1 MDASLARDVRERAGH
16 MCEYCRMPESN
27 YPTVPFP
34 IDHIIARQH
43 GGSTT
48 LDNLALSCLHDNTH
62 KGPNIAGID
71 PVSRRISRLFNPRR
85 DRWVRHFETMR
96 RHRAKKPPE
105 SVVWGI
111 ESHPKYKRL

>member
-16 MCEYCRMPESN
+16 RCEYCQMPESN

-48 LDNLALSCLHDNTH
+48 LDNLALSAFTTTPT
-62 KGPNIAGID
+62 KGRTSLASIPSAGGSPGYSTRD
-71 PVSRRISRLFNPRR
+71 ATDGCVIS
-85 DRWVRHFETMR
+85 
-96 RHRAKKPPE
+96 KQ
-105 SVVWGI
+105 
-111 ESHPKYKRL
+111 